1 MPRAFLLAA
10 LLAIVA
16 AAQEEGPSRRL
27 ESARRLK
34 QQRSFQAAAQ
44 AYRAVLPALR
54 SGSDRGV
61 LAHALLEYGQASLST
76 GDYAGALGAAQEAV
90 LIFHDLKDAGGEAQ
104 ADNVSG
110 SAQLYN
116 GDYDGAIH
124 AFEGALQLDRR
135 LHDAQG
141 EITRLSNIGN
151 VYFFQGKYL
160 DAQGSYERALARVEE
175 TSGKPWNANRRELV
189 LTNLATLY
197 EQLGQYQKALEYYQR
212 ALAGSQQMGPS
223 ERAQLLSNAGTL
235 YRRLGD
241 AVKALETYRAAQA
254 LYAREHLS
262 DGEIHVLQDIGIA
275 LALDFQ
281 DLNGAV
287 TAFSK
292 ALASAEASAN
302 RREAA
307 LAHLFRGEAFYRM
320 KKDDAAGRDFAAA
333 LGTAHEIGAR
343 EEQWTALYGIGRI
356 ASSRDDDA
364 RAAAAFRE
372 AIAIIESIR
381 TGMGHSSLKTDFLAD
396 KRQVYDAMIDLTL
409 RDTGGASDKLFG
421 MFEEARSRNLQDSL
435 GKVKLRLSEV
445 QSALPPRSMLLEYW
459 LDAGRVAV
467 LWIAKDASG
476 LVTRPL
482 TARDIEALS
491 ALPDALQHT
500 TDSHWRGISAD
511 VGKLL
516 LGGVPLNRSIEQ
528 LLIVP
533 DGILSEAPFEVLS
546 VSGGEPALLERFAV
560 SYLPS
565 AALLLRSPMRERPLL
580 PWQRRWIGFGN
591 PVVNAKDVLPND
603 EHWSRLPDS
612 ARELQSIRR
621 VLPGGGEIHSGEGDL
636 KRYLFNGLAGV
647 PMLHFSTH
655 ASIDFTDPNLSR
667 ILFTPEPG
675 RQGSAY
681 LFRSEVQALPLASV
695 DLVTLSAC
703 DTERGRLQPGEG
715 VQSFSRAFLAAGARS
730 TVTTLWRVA
739 DGPAADLMRLFYSHL
754 ARGETKAESLRA
766 AKLNFLHSGTELALP
781 EYWAAFVITG
791 DAETPIRPVLSWMW
805 FVVPAVAA
813 AALISFLSRR
823 RFRHRLRRCFHRY
836 FPHRYSRRRPNRM
849 YPNPM
854 TSRSPDR

>member
-1 MPRAFLLAA
+1 MKSMPWAFLLAA
-10 LLAIVA
+10 LLAIIA
-16 AAQEEGPSRRL
+16 AAQEDGPSRRL
-27 ESARRLK
+27 ESARHLK

-54 SGSDRGV
+54 SGGDRGV
-61 LAHALLEYGQASLST
+61 LAHALLEYGQTSLST
-76 GDYAGALGAAQEAV
+76 GDYAGALGAAQQAV
-90 LIFHDLKDAGGEAQ
+90 RIFRDLKDAAGEAQ

-110 SAQLYN
+110 SAQLYS
-116 GDYDGAIH
+116 GDYDGAIR
-124 AFEGALQLDRR
+124 AFEDALQLDRR
-135 LHDAQG
+135 LRDAQG

-160 DAQGSYERALARVEE
+160 DAQNSYERALARVEE
-175 TSGKPWNANRRELV
+175 TSGESWNANRRELV
-189 LTNLATLY
+189 LTNLAALY

-212 ALAGSQQMGPS
+212 ALGGSQQMAPS

-287 TAFSK
+287 AAFTK
-292 ALASAEASAN
+292 ALASAEGSAN

-307 LAHLFRGEAFYRM
+307 LAHMFRGEALYRM
-320 KKDDAAGRDFAAA
+320 KKDDAASRDFAAA
-333 LGTAHEIGAR
+333 LATAREIGAR

-356 ASSRDDDA
+356 ARRRGDDA
-364 RAAAAFRE
+364 SAAAAFRD
-372 AIAIIESIR
+372 AIATIESIR
-381 TGMGHSSLKTDFLAD
+381 TGLGRSSLKTDFLAD

-409 RDTGGASDKLFG
+409 RDHAGASNELFG

-435 GKVKLRLSEV
+435 GKAKPRLSEV

-459 LDAGRVAV
+459 LGAGRVAV
-467 LWIAKDASG
+467 LWIAKEASG

-482 TARDIEALS
+482 AASDIEAIS
-491 ALPDALQHT
+491 ALPDALQHAAG
-500 TDSHWRGISAD
+500 SHWREISANA
-511 VGKLL
+511 GKLL
-516 LGGVPLNRSIEQ
+516 LAGVPLNRSIEQ

-533 DGILSEAPFEVLS
+533 DGILSQAPFEVLS

-565 AALLLRSPMRERPLL
+565 AALLLRSPLRERPLL
-580 PWQRRWIGFGN
+580 PWQRQWIGFGN

-621 VLPGGGEIHSGEGDL
+621 VLPGAAEIHSGEDNL
-636 KRYLFNGLAGV
+636 KRYLFNRGLAGA

-681 LFRSEVQALPLASV
+681 LFRSEVQALPLAAV

-703 DTERGRLQPGEG
+703 DTERGKLQPGEG

-739 DGPAADLMRLFYSHL
+739 DGPAADLMRLFYTHL

-766 AKLNFLHSGTELALP
+766 AKLSFLRSGTELALP
-781 EYWAAFVITG
+781 QYWAAFIITG
-791 DAETPIRPVLSWMW
+791 DAETPIRGVLSWVW
-805 FVVPAVAA
+805 FVVPTAFA
-813 AALISFLSRR
+813 AALVSFLFRR
-823 RFRHRLRRCFHRY
+823 RFHRHFRRHPFR
-836 FPHRYSRRRPNRM
+836 FRPSRTS
-849 YPNPM
+849 YPNPI
-854 TSRSPDR
+854 TSQSPDR

>member
-1 MPRAFLLAA
+1 MPWAFLLAA
-10 LLAIVA
+10 LLAIIA
-16 AAQEEGPSRRL
+16 AAQEDGPSRRL
-27 ESARRLK
+27 ESARHLK

-54 SGSDRGV
+54 SGGDRGV
-61 LAHALLEYGQASLST
+61 LAHALLEYGQTSLST
-76 GDYAGALGAAQEAV
+76 GDYAGALGAAQQAV
-90 LIFHDLKDAGGEAQ
+90 RIFRDLKDAAGEAQ

-110 SAQLYN
+110 SAQLYS
-116 GDYDGAIH
+116 GDYDGAIR
-124 AFEGALQLDRR
+124 AFEDALQLDRR
-135 LHDAQG
+135 LRDAQG

-160 DAQGSYERALARVEE
+160 DAQNSYERALARVEE
-175 TSGKPWNANRRELV
+175 TSGESWNANRRELV
-189 LTNLATLY
+189 LTNLAALY

-212 ALAGSQQMGPS
+212 ALGGSQQMAPS

-287 TAFSK
+287 AAFTK
-292 ALASAEASAN
+292 ALASAEGSAN

-307 LAHLFRGEAFYRM
+307 LAHMFRGEALYRM
-320 KKDDAAGRDFAAA
+320 KKDDAASRDFAAA
-333 LGTAHEIGAR
+333 LATAREIGAR

-356 ASSRDDDA
+356 ARSSRRRRQCRRCLSRRD
-364 RAAAAFRE
+364 RH
-372 AIAIIESIR
+372 IESIR
-381 TGMGHSSLKTDFLAD
+381 TGLGRSSLKTDFLAD

-409 RDTGGASDKLFG
+409 RDHAGASNELFG

-435 GKVKLRLSEV
+435 GKAKPRLSEV

-459 LDAGRVAV
+459 LGAGRVAV
-467 LWIAKDASG
+467 LWIAKEASG

-482 TARDIEALS
+482 AASDIEAIS
-491 ALPDALQHT
+491 ALPDALQHAAG
-500 TDSHWRGISAD
+500 SHWREISANA
-511 VGKLL
+511 GKLL
-516 LGGVPLNRSIEQ
+516 LAGVPLNRSIEQ

-533 DGILSEAPFEVLS
+533 DGILSQAPFEVLS

-565 AALLLRSPMRERPLL
+565 AALLLRSPLRERPLL
-580 PWQRRWIGFGN
+580 PWQRQWIGFGN

-621 VLPGGGEIHSGEGDL
+621 VLPGAAEIHSGKDNL
-636 KRYLFNGLAGV
+636 KRYLFNRGLAGA

-681 LFRSEVQALPLASV
+681 LFRSEVQALPLAAV

-703 DTERGRLQPGEG
+703 DTERGKLQPGEG

-739 DGPAADLMRLFYSHL
+739 DGPAADLMRLFYTHL

-766 AKLNFLHSGTELALP
+766 AKLSFLRSGTELALP
-781 EYWAAFVITG
+781 QYWAAFIITG
-791 DAETPIRPVLSWMW
+791 DAETPIRGVLSWVW
-805 FVVPAVAA
+805 FVVPTAFA
-813 AALISFLSRR
+813 AALVSFLFRR
-823 RFRHRLRRCFHRY
+823 RFHRHFRRHPFR
-836 FPHRYSRRRPNRM
+836 FRPSRTS
-849 YPNPM
+849 YPNPI
-854 TSRSPDR
+854 TSQSPDR